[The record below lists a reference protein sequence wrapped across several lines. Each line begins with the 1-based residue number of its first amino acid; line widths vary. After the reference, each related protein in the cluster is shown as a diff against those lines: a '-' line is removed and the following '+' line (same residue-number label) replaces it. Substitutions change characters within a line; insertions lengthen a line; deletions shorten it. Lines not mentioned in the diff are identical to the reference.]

1 MLRYPDFDRCKKA
14 EVAAIR
20 VFQRMRRVAGCRNR
34 ACWADDLGYSTNGF
48 NTTGSAFAIVSP
60 NGGEAEK
67 VAMASMKMQD
77 KNNSLTA

>member
-1 MLRYPDFDRCKKA
+1 MPD
-14 EVAAIR
+14 
-20 VFQRMRRVAGCRNR
+20 R
-34 ACWADDLGYSTNGF
+34 ASWADDLGYSTNGF
-48 NTTGSAFAIVSP
+48 NTAGSAFAIVSP